1 MRLVLAHDHD
11 VAARE
16 LVARWGSDALL
27 LTPAELSS
35 ERLLLHLDEDGAAQ
49 AELASRPGITSVLTR
64 LGGISAADLPHIDP
78 QDAVYAA
85 AELDAFLRAWLG
97 VWPGPVVNRP
107 STTCLNG
114 PGWRPEQWVTAATAV
129 GLRANPVTRRATRAE
144 IPHRPDTSP
153 AERVTPASNTN
164 GATPVSNA
172 SGAAP
177 VSNASGA
184 APVSNM
190 SGAAPAG
197 NTSGGATAHPSRVT
211 VVGGNWFG
219 TVGEEIGFKL
229 CGLAEAVGCSAL
241 EAILVD
247 GVVMQVSAWPD
258 VAEPGVA
265 DALARVLD
273 GRP

>member
-1 MRLVLAHDHD
+1 MRLILAHDHD

-16 LVARWGSDALL
+16 LVARWGSDAVL

-35 ERLLLHLDEDGAAQ
+35 ERLLLHVDEDGAAQ
-49 AELASRPGITSVLTR
+49 AELASGPRITSVLTR

-153 AERVTPASNTN
+153 AERVTPASN
-164 GATPVSNA
+164 SN
-172 SGAAP
+172 S
-177 VSNASGA
+177 
-184 APVSNM
+184 
-190 SGAAPAG
+190 AAPAG
-197 NTSGGATAHPSRVT
+197 NTKGGATAHPSRVT

-219 TVGEEIGFKL
+219 VVGEEIGFKL

-258 VAEPGVA
+258 VADPGVA

-273 GRP
+273 GRS